1 MAGSKAG
8 LFYFK
13 HECVLK
19 YEFSIGGGEGS
30 LSGSVV
36 DVVGLCL
43 LHLFFTFVCTFREYS
58 LISLLINCSVILC
71 KTPNYLLTVIFMHRT
86 CSSKQ
91 LLNDVLAS
99 TWGNADQAEHALTVY
114 SDMTNAFRQ
123 EMRLL
128 KGLTQYMMTDMS
140 LLFFSE

>member
-1 MAGSKAG
+1 M
-8 LFYFK
+8 
-13 HECVLK
+13 
-19 YEFSIGGGEGS
+19 
-30 LSGSVV
+30 
-36 DVVGLCL
+36 DVAGLCL

-58 LISLLINCSVILC
+58 LSSLLIKCSVILC

-91 LLNDVLAS
+91 LLTDVLAS